1 MTVVNRKK
9 ISLSTVATKAGLVLL
24 VKQTMVVLGFTV
36 MLLLTKGQQSS
47 FLIGFIFCLGTLF
60 IVWNEKMRLSRESQQ
75 LIKTSQVKSLTGT
88 TQGSANLN
96 NNVEIDAVQEADSKF
111 TLLQQLIRQD
121 NNSTGLLV
129 ATSNNLELAGADLI
143 DAYLGGTNL
152 SGADLKSV
160 NLQNGNLCDANLSN
174 ANLSNANLKNANL
187 NSTRLENANL
197 SYADLTNANL
207 SNANLSHADL
217 TNANFSNANLSH
229 AWLVGADLSRVNL
242 GGVYLWNANLTNAKL
257 LETNLSSAYMSSTQL
272 RNANLSN
279 AILQDAN
286 LSGAKLKGTNLSN
299 ANLGGA
305 NLNFAN
311 LMNTNLTNTNLKGTK
326 VKNARL
332 GWNQGLSEDVKL
344 DLKQRGAIFEDEPSD
359 RTQSSVTEDYQYKN
373 KERSDRENVKRVV
386 NS

>member
-1 MTVVNRKK
+1 MTVANREK

-47 FLIGFIFCLGTLF
+47 LLIGFIFCLGTFF
-60 IVWNEKMRLSRESQQ
+60 IVWNEKMRLSKESQQ

-96 NNVEIDAVQEADSKF
+96 DVEIGAVQFADSKF
-111 TLLQQLIRQD
+111 TLLQQLRRQD

-129 ATSNNLELAGADLI
+129 ANSNNLELAGADLI

-229 AWLVGADLSRVNL
+229 AWLVDADLSRVNL
-242 GGVYLWNANLTNAKL
+242 GGVYLWNANLSGAKL
-257 LETNLSSAYMSSTQL
+257 LETDLSSAYMSSTQL

-279 AILQDAN
+279 AILEDAN

-311 LMNTNLTNTNLKGTK
+311 LINTNLTNTNLKGTK
-326 VKNARL
+326 VENARL

-344 DLKQRGAIFEDEPSD
+344 ELKQRGAIFEDEPSD
-359 RTQSSVTEDYQYKN
+359 RTQSGVSEDHQYKN
-373 KERSDRENVKRVV
+373 KERSDRENVKRVA

>member
-1 MTVVNRKK
+1 MTVANRKK

-47 FLIGFIFCLGTLF
+47 FLIGFIFCLGSLF

-88 TQGSANLN
+88 TLDSTNLN
-96 NNVEIDAVQEADSKF
+96 DVEIDAVQEADSKF

-257 LETNLSSAYMSSTQL
+257 LETDLSSAYMSSTQL

-279 AILQDAN
+279 AILEDAN

-305 NLNFAN
+305 NLSFAN

-344 DLKQRGAIFEDEPSD
+344 ELKQRGAIFEDESSD
-359 RTQSSVTEDYQYKN
+359 RTQSSVTEDNQYKN
-373 KERSDRENVKRVV
+373 KERWDRENVKRVE